1 MQDRSTQK
9 ENSLK
14 AQAPAPRQ
22 TVHIT
27 FEDRK
32 LEVPAGIS
40 VAAAVLG
47 HAHAGHTCTNAV
59 DASKRAPYCLMGVC
73 FECMLEIDGKPDVQS
88 CMVPV
93 AEGMVVNTQKRP
105 AVPGENGSSDQGGRA

>member
-73 FECMLEIDGKPDVQS
+73 FECLMEINGVANVQS
-88 CMVPV
+88 CLVPV
-93 AEGMVVNTQKRP
+93 EDGMVVRRQDHAR
-105 AVPGENGSSDQGGRA
+105 VVDE